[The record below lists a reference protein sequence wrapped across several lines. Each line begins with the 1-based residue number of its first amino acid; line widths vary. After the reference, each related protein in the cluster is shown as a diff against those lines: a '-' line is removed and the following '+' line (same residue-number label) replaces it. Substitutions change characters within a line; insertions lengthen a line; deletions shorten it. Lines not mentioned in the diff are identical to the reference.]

1 MATTLNLPYDRFVS
15 QVTIGEPRPKAN
27 YLLMMT
33 ENLASLQRCEWTPA
47 QNGSVVELPP
57 HDFTRE
63 TFFADSY
70 DAFKMGAAY
79 DATNLTETAFAGMAA
94 YRFKLPA
101 AYLSGAQT
109 LVGIEIPVQRD
120 RALKSGLRIAAEL
133 SDSTTPSTDW
143 AVVRGESG
151 DLAEEAILSQSAVE
165 RYVDG
170 RAAQDSVTI
179 SLAGADST
187 KRAYL
192 WVYVTLEDYEDRW
205 TRYNAKEARN
215 YAIEGSAMISGD
227 LAAVTFSADVAADGL
242 GRELRLI
249 GDLREYCD
257 YPHSRAP
264 ELSPRYKRTVESLFF
279 AHFNV
284 ENGTS
289 WSSFTTPVRRAY
301 GMFAQGGG
309 TIEQVVGDPG
319 SSTDVEEC
327 YPMGEFLL
335 SSYYNGEQNAYKV
348 TARITSASLMMS
360 FATPKGWR
368 ATRFAI
374 GHVTVPPNYSGYT
387 DYGVINIWLARNKF
401 LLAQPESILSDFR
414 LYRPDVGSPP
424 GWELIGVIDKAKLV
438 ATTTGTP
445 QDMVFPL
452 KAPLGGTTATIMMV
466 PYVDMSAWTPP
477 NDIFGVTNVPSAS
490 GSFRPT
496 TAAQCGDFLINPRLL
511 G

>member
-27 YLLMMT
+27 YLLMMA

-151 DLAEEAILSQSAVE
+151 DLAEEAVLSQSAVE

-179 SLAGADST
+179 TLTGEDST

-192 WVYVTLEDYEDRW
+192 WIYVTLEDYEDRW

-227 LAAVTFSADVAADGL
+227 LAAVTFSADVAADESDK
-242 GRELRLI
+242 ELLLM
-249 GDLREYCD
+249 GAAHEDCNSLS
-257 YPHSRAP
+257 PA
-264 ELSPRYKRTVESLFF
+264 LSPRYKRSVTETFYMHSDGDSGSQNLRG
-279 AHFNV
+279 A
-284 ENGTS
+284 
-289 WSSFTTPVRRAY
+289 TTPIRRAY
-301 GMFAQGGG
+301 GRFALGDG
-309 TIEQVVGDPG
+309 VVETVGEPG
-319 SSTDVEEC
+319 SAMTEYDPYVVRGVFSLKSEEADGN
-327 YPMGEFLL
+327 ML
-335 SSYYNGEQNAYKV
+335 KV
-348 TARITSASLMMS
+348 TAGISSAPILLS
-360 FATPKGWR
+360 FATPAGWR
-368 ATRFAI
+368 ATRFAMTLQNRI
-374 GHVTVPPNYSGYT
+374 IDYSAYPEQGVTH
-387 DYGVINIWLARNKF
+387 IWLARNTYMRAQSQT
-401 LLAQPESILSDFR
+401 LAADFR

-424 GWELIGVIDKAKLV
+424 GWELVGTITKDLLV
-438 ATTTGTP
+438 ATAAGERY
-445 QDMVFPL
+445 DMIFPL
-452 KAPLGGTTATIMMV
+452 KAPLGGTVATIMMV

-477 NDIFGVTNVPSAS
+477 ADVFGRTGDTPNTTGTYSAS
-490 GSFRPT
+490 G
-496 TAAQCGDFLINPRLL
+496 AAFWGLNKFSNPRLL